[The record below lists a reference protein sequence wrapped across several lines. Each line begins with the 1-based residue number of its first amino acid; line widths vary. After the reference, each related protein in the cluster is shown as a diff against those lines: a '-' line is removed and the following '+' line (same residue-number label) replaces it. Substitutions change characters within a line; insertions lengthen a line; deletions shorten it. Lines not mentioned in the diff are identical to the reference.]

1 MGPPCS
7 RLLTCSAQSDRVGH
21 RAGDAKIASMKK
33 IPQLDAVRGLAVLL
47 VLVHNTDQYP
57 SRFSHFISGNGWMG
71 VDLFFV
77 LSGFLITRILLDTKQ
92 SEGYFRNFYARRC
105 LRIWPLYYSVLLFM
119 FVIVPFVRPSE
130 AHAVFEARSSPWW
143 AFPIFLQNFLVPV
156 PAMATGPLGV
166 TWSLAVEEQF
176 YLVWPL
182 VVRFCTEVQLRKIA
196 IAVIC
201 LSPVLRFYLSSHQV
215 NIYSNTLCRL
225 DGLMAGALLAI
236 IIRSVSFSPTAEF
249 LTRAWIVFL
258 VTVSLA
264 LTVETTFHARWI
276 VFSLTALA
284 SVSFV
289 YLALFSPQRWLQSV
303 LTNRF
308 MVYTGT
314 ISYGIYLLEKIPL
327 DAARTFH
334 LDKHRF
340 LVLPITI
347 VVTFAL
353 AAMSWYLLEKP
364 ILKLKRFFEPR
375 TVSVGQDLG
384 LASHGEF
391 YISPAKASPH

>member
-1 MGPPCS
+1 
-7 RLLTCSAQSDRVGH
+7 
-21 RAGDAKIASMKK
+21 MKK

-47 VLVHNTDQYP
+47 VLVHNTNKYP
-57 SRFSHFISGNGWMG
+57 SPHLRLISDNGWMG

-77 LSGFLITRILLDTKQ
+77 LSGFLITQILLDTKQ
-92 SEGYFRNFYARRC
+92 SERYFRNFYARRC

-119 FVIVPFVRPSE
+119 FVIVPFLRPSE

-143 AFPIFLQNFLVPV
+143 AFPVFLQNFLVSI

-176 YLVWPL
+176 YLFWPL
-182 VVRFCTEVQLRKIA
+182 VVRFCTETQLRKIA

-201 LSPVLRFYLSSHQV
+201 LSPALRFYLSLHQV
-215 NIYSNTLCRL
+215 NIYSNTFCRL
-225 DGLMAGALLAI
+225 DGLMAGALLALV
-236 IIRSVSFSPTAEF
+236 IRSVSFSPAVL
-249 LTRAWIVFL
+249 LTGAWITFL
-258 VTVSLA
+258 VTVPLA
-264 LTVETTFHARWI
+264 LTVETAFHAQWI

-308 MVYTGT
+308 IVYTGT

-327 DAARTFH
+327 DAVRTFH
-334 LDKHRF
+334 LDKHQF
-340 LVLPITI
+340 LVLPITTA
-347 VVTFAL
+347 VTYAM
-353 AAMSWYLLEKP
+353 AAMSWNLLEKP

-375 TVSVGQDLG
+375 TIRPGRALR
-384 LASHGEF
+384 LADRGEF
-391 YISPAKASPH
+391 CVSPAKVSSSQL